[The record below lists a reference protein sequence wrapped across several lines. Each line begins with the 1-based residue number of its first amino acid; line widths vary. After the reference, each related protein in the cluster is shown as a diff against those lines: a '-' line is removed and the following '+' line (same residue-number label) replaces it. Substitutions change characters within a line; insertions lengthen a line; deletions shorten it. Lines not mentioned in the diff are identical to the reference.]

1 MLEEQTR
8 TLKQLYS
15 CTPNAENINKNMAYL
30 IKRQIKLLEMK
41 TILSKMKNTLDK
53 TGGLEDIAVQTTQ
66 NGT

>member
-8 TLKQLYS
+8 TLKQLCN
-15 CTPNAENINKNMAYL
+15 CTPYAENINKNMAYL
-30 IKRQIKLLEMK
+30 IKRQIQVLEMK

-53 TGGLEDIAVQTTQ
+53 TSGLEDIAVQTAQ